1 MLRKISP
8 QFSSREANPKKYSPE
23 AFTMEPENDGFQK
36 ESPFPVADFQ
46 VNHVKL
52 RGVTLKNPTTE
63 C

>member
-1 MLRKISP
+1 MKVLRKVEVNIP
-8 QFSSREANPKKYSPE
+8 PE